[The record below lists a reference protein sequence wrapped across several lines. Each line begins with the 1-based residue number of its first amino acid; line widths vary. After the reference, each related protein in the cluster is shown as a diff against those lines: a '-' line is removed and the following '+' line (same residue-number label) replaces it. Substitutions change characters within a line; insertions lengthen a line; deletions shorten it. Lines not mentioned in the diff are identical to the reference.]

1 MRAGRLIVPK
11 MPSRPAVL
19 LSVQRALL
27 GNVPASLRAVACGWT
42 ERAITLRS
50 IFDGRVSAELAD
62 AMRAV
67 GSEVIADFPAPTT
80 IDEQILRIDWPAG
93 LEDRALQAWA
103 YRRKEARS

>member
-1 MRAGRLIVPK
+1 
-11 MPSRPAVL
+11 
-19 LSVQRALL
+19 
-27 GNVPASLRAVACGWT
+27 
-42 ERAITLRS
+42 
-50 IFDGRVSAELAD
+50 
-62 AMRAV
+62 MRAV